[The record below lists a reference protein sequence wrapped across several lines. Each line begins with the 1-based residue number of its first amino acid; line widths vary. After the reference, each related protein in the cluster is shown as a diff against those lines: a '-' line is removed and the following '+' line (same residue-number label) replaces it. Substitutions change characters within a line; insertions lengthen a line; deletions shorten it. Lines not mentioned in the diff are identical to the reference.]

1 MCIELDIKNS
11 GLFDSK
17 FGKQTKKINEVLN
30 VNSSVIIDFYQ
41 LMIVNSGAYP
51 KVSLSY
57 FCNVLIELDLFTE
70 KQLSLLKNDD
80 EDLDRSQ
87 FL

>member
-1 MCIELDIKNS
+1 
-11 GLFDSK
+11 
-17 FGKQTKKINEVLN
+17 
-30 VNSSVIIDFYQ
+30 
-41 LMIVNSGAYP
+41 MIVNSGVYP

-80 EDLDRSQ
+80 DDLDRSQ
-87 FL
+87 FLQMLMKICIYKSSVTKSSSIALSLLTLSKDHLIPYI